1 MVECDSL
8 NMGCNGGNLGTAWK
22 YLTNTGIVSDKCLP
36 YTSGDGS
43 TVRCPSTCAKTSGE
57 SWKKYKCSGAAT
69 KATTVAG
76 IKSEIYNNGPVET
89 GFTVYADFMNYD
101 SGVY

>member
-22 YLTNTGIVSDKCLP
+22 YLSNTGIVSDKCLP

-43 TVRCPSTCAKTSGE
+43 TVKCPSTCAKTSGE
-57 SWKKYKCSGAAT
+57 TYKKYKCSGAAT
-69 KATTVAG
+69 KATTVAS

-89 GFTVYADFMNYD
+89 GFNVYADFMNYD